1 MKGKI
6 SDKELDSLRAV
17 LSRNADV
24 FSKHKADIGCCN
36 FVEHEIEI
44 EEGSVPHREGARRMT
59 PHKSEAC
66 RKEIEMLMEYEMI
79 ELSKSLWACGVVMA
93 KKKGGQL
100 RFCCDFRYLNA
111 VTIKDAYPIPR
122 IDENLSK
129 LGDAKFFT
137 TLDLGSALWQVP
149 LRKQDREKT
158 GFACE
163 LGLLQWKRMPFG
175 LCNAT
180 ATFQRLM
187 AQALTSVTKKY
198 GNLIMCYV
206 DDVVIATTTLEDHIE
221 RLEEVFSC
229 MKQAGLKCK
238 PSKCEILRDSIK
250 YLGRLVDKHGVRP
263 GPEAVE
269 AVLTWKAP
277 KKDTQLMSFLG
288 FANYY
293 REFIKGYAD
302 KIYPMQR
309 LMRNKGK
316 KFTWTDEAQVS
327 FENIK
332 RELCGAPVLGMP
344 TEKGMFMLDTDASVV
359 AISGILHQEQE
370 WNGRTV
376 LRPITYGSKVLS
388 DTEMK
393 YGAPKAE
400 MFAVITFVEKYRAYL
415 GSAPFKLRV
424 DNRAL
429 AWLKTYSIDQSY
441 IGHWIVRL
449 DGYHMIIEHRTRD
462 KHQNADS
469 FSKKTEFYERLEEK
483 QANQSEIKDGFS
495 FLDKETYDK
504 LPLTRWLD
512 KSGHPIPGHPDLPVE
527 TAAEI
532 KLLAR
537 GEPVPL
543 DLLVRSNL
551 VQQELTRLGIN
562 SMALLNR
569 TVNVA
574 PDVMGKLR
582 DLLDRELDRHDR
594 EWMETMQ
601 RLTVTERTEKRP
613 VSIRSRGVE
622 RDCRSI
628 VNQLVSSM
636 PKEVLLRTSFT
647 EYGTLSQTQATEEV
661 RIKSKSSFAR
671 RVHFTDA
678 KEEYEPSPDCSS
690 GDETMSG
697 ESDTFEPVKDDLS
710 EESDTFEPV
719 QDDLSGE
726 RLTRP
731 PRGKIL
737 SGESCSKRPMD
748 RILSGES
755 RNISDN
761 LEYDVGE
768 SVNSSVD
775 SRPQSW
781 DNTSETTS
789 NSDMSEIAIHSLLV
803 DWKQRGLDRETHQD
817 PDRDRYTS
825 DEEGTVVDNA
835 ADELELIAAS
845 KRPTRLLP
853 HGTVVRTNLEPSV
866 QEATPLKKMWCVK
879 LMDDAHAPEI
889 MSGQM
894 NVVKTY
900 LKARY
905 RLSDLLRAQR
915 KDRMTSSL
923 KRWIENGAPDKG
935 DLEEDSYKI
944 LKQFYLKRNDLL
956 YLNKGGIVACKRKE
970 EDKVL
975 YKYNSIVLPQ
985 LYQTELLFRSHD
997 QMVPIKFQSDN
1008 GKAFVGDLTKELMK
1022 RSQVAQAH
1030 STTYHPQTNG
1040 LVERQNRTLVSML
1053 RVYCSRYMDDW
1064 DKHLP
1069 QVMGAYNSTEHSATG
1084 ISPHMMLTGHEKA
1097 LPLTFFYPEYEGKR
1111 TAPQTYVRDVIRRQQ
1126 DLNDLCRRNTQ
1137 QAQISQKRR
1146 FDRRTADAKAHSVG
1160 DYVWVFQEVVP
1171 PKGTKKIIKEMA
1183 WSISDNRGAPRRS
1196 LLSTEHWKSSSLQKY
1211 QTTQCL
1217 VRGLVHPSGHARAR
1231 LFDSGPCV

>member
-1 MKGKI
+1 M
-6 SDKELDSLRAV
+6 
-17 LSRNADV
+17 
-24 FSKHKADIGCCN
+24 
-36 FVEHEIEI
+36 
-44 EEGSVPHREGARRMT
+44 
-59 PHKSEAC
+59 
-66 RKEIEMLMEYEMI
+66 
-79 ELSKSLWACGVVMA
+79 
-93 KKKGGQL
+93 
-100 RFCCDFRYLNA
+100 
-111 VTIKDAYPIPR
+111 TIKDAYPIIR
-122 IDENLSK
+122 IDESLSK

-137 TLDLGSALWQVP
+137 TLDLGSAFWQVP

-163 LGLLQWKRMPFG
+163 LGLFQWKRMPFG

-206 DDVVIATTTLEDHIE
+206 DDVVIATPTLRDHIE

-263 GPEAVE
+263 DPEAVE

-277 KKDTQLMSFLG
+277 KTDTQLMSFLG

-327 FENIK
+327 FENIN
-332 RELCGAPVLGMP
+332 RELCEAPVLGMP
-344 TEKGMFMLDTDASVV
+344 TEKGMFVLDTDASVV

-376 LRPITYGSKVLS
+376 LRPIAYGSKVLS

-400 MFAVITFVEKYRAYL
+400 MFAVITFVEKCRAYL

-429 AWLKTYSIDQSY
+429 AWLKTYSMDQSY
-441 IGHWIVRL
+441 IGRWIVRL

-469 FSKKTEFYERLEEK
+469 LSKKTEFYERLEEK

-562 SMALLNR
+562 SIALLNK

-574 PDVMGKLR
+574 PEVMGKLR
-582 DLLDRELDRHDR
+582 DLLDREVDRHDR

-647 EYGTLSQTQATEEV
+647 EYGTLNQNQTTEEV
-661 RIKSKSSFAR
+661 RIRSKSSFTR

-690 GDETMSG
+690 VDETMSG
-697 ESDTFEPVKDDLS
+697 ESDTFEPVKDDSS

-726 RLTRP
+726 RLTRA
-731 PRGKIL
+731 PRGRIL
-737 SGESCSKRPMD
+737 SGESGSKRPMD
-748 RILSGES
+748 RVLSGES

-768 SVNSSVD
+768 SVDSSVD

-781 DNTSETTS
+781 DNTSEIAS

-803 DWKQRGLDRETHQD
+803 DWKQRGWTEKHIRIQT
-817 PDRDRYTS
+817 
-825 DEEGTVVDNA
+825 GTD
-835 ADELELIAAS
+835 
-845 KRPTRLLP
+845 
-853 HGTVVRTNLEPSV
+853 
-866 QEATPLKKMWCVK
+866 TP
-879 LMDDAHAPEI
+879 
-889 MSGQM
+889 Q
-894 NVVKTY
+894 
-900 LKARY
+900 
-905 RLSDLLRAQR
+905 
-915 KDRMTSSL
+915 
-923 KRWIENGAPDKG
+923 
-935 DLEEDSYKI
+935 
-944 LKQFYLKRNDLL
+944 
-956 YLNKGGIVACKRKE
+956 
-970 EDKVL
+970 
-975 YKYNSIVLPQ
+975 
-985 LYQTELLFRSHD
+985 
-997 QMVPIKFQSDN
+997 
-1008 GKAFVGDLTKELMK
+1008 MK
-1022 RSQVAQAH
+1022 R
-1030 STTYHPQTNG
+1030 
-1040 LVERQNRTLVSML
+1040 
-1053 RVYCSRYMDDW
+1053 
-1064 DKHLP
+1064 
-1069 QVMGAYNSTEHSATG
+1069 
-1084 ISPHMMLTGHEKA
+1084 A
-1097 LPLTFFYPEYEGKR
+1097 L
-1111 TAPQTYVRDVIRRQQ
+1111 
-1126 DLNDLCRRNTQ
+1126 
-1137 QAQISQKRR
+1137 
-1146 FDRRTADAKAHSVG
+1146 
-1160 DYVWVFQEVVP
+1160 W
-1171 PKGTKKIIKEMA
+1171 
-1183 WSISDNRGAPRRS
+1183 
-1196 LLSTEHWKSSSLQKY
+1196 
-1211 QTTQCL
+1211 
-1217 VRGLVHPSGHARAR
+1217 
-1231 LFDSGPCV
+1231 